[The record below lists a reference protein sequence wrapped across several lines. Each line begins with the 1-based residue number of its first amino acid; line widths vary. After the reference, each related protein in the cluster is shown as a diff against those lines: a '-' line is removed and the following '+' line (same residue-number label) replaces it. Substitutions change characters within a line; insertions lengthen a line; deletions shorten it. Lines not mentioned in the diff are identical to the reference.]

1 MDVVSVPSRGL
12 RYLNELMEKVNG
24 FLYGFRPL
32 TGIKVSEHDLTVSSM
47 SREYGSFRP
56 LTGIKVSER
65 KSEEI
70 NKTFNY
76 VSVPSRGL
84 RYLN

>member
-32 TGIKVSEHDLTVSSM
+32 TGIKVSE
-47 SREYGSFRP
+47 
-56 LTGIKVSER
+56 R

-84 RYLN
+84 RYLNSEC